1 MEILGIFTI
10 LLVLQIFFSLFDSLC
25 SKLMANPL
33 YSTRS
38 FSFWLLSD
46 CFTRITCFS
55 IRPKKLLHLSIVIL
69 CYLSISFYLYGLH
82 GLTYFKYP
90 PQLSFILYGCF
101 LWYMLAKYERNF
113 FAPIS
118 NHLSLHSQELY
129 FIHIFYIYEFYLS
142 EEGSLLN
149 NWFFHFIYLLSIS
162 LLTLFLIN
170 QGKKKVKQIKNK
182 TRQVECDE

>member
-1 MEILGIFTI
+1 
-10 LLVLQIFFSLFDSLC
+10 
-25 SKLMANPL
+25 MANPL

-90 PQLSFILYGCF
+90 PQLPFILYGCFCGCF
-101 LWYMLAKYERNF
+101 LWYMLAKYEGNF

-118 NHLSLHSQELY
+118 NYLSLHSQELY
-129 FIHIFYIYEFYLS
+129 FIHIFYIYIYEFYLPK
-142 EEGSLLN
+142 E
-149 NWFFHFIYLLSIS
+149 
-162 LLTLFLIN
+162 
-170 QGKKKVKQIKNK
+170 V
-182 TRQVECDE
+182 C